1 MVHILAV
8 APNTQGFLAFIATL
22 VKRRLDEETP
32 PRPPV
37 PALPG
42 STAPPG
48 VGKCRHA
55 FEDGGIAGLT
65 QWLASATRLLIAD
78 TSLLRLQ
85 SPLLGGAIRTADL
98 CEYADQAVRLTP
110 EINIVDVSSSDAVYQ
125 ALADARECPFRRI
138 EEIRR
143 SAPGLV
149 LRATLN
155 AATCLGRR
163 TGPRSSLGVAVDE
176 LVDAGIDIIRIV
188 DPFNDSSRLTAA
200 VSAAALSDALIEGSV
215 AIGGT
220 LHPAM
225 AQSHIE
231 RAIGV
236 AQTLEQHGAH
246 TVVLEDRCGVMRPV
260 GAYTLVRAIR
270 REINL
275 PIWVRVIESGGYGLS
290 TLVAAVE
297 AGAIGVDTS
306 MPSLAGI
313 GTEPDALAV
322 INALSDTE
330 RRPELSPLSL
340 ASLDEHLERI
350 STLVG
355 GWHPPR
361 RVPPDAPERG
371 ITPQVLEM
379 VIARSGGLE
388 FVSKDHALAACEQ
401 ARAALGKPA
410 MIPPATQAVVNLAI
424 QMLADDAAA
433 GTLIDHARA
442 DDPEG
447 LLDSMGSLRDGG
459 FPEGTIEI
467 QPPTNR
473 DELLNLLWGDVAS
486 KFFEHQSRFGHLEL
500 LPSEPLRYGLG
511 PGDHLRGIFDGDPQE
526 VLVVSVDAKKQRAT
540 IELNGKRLELRLSS
554 GTS

>member
-22 VKRRLDEETP
+22 VKRRLEEETP

-37 PALPG
+37 SEHVG

-55 FEDGGIAGLT
+55 YEDGGIGGLT
-65 QWLASATRLLIAD
+65 QWLGSATRLLLAD
-78 TSLLRLQ
+78 TTLEHLQ

-98 CEYADQAVRLTP
+98 CDYVDQAVRLAPELNIVEVCTP
-110 EINIVDVSSSDAVYQ
+110 ESVYQ
-125 ALADARECPFRRI
+125 ALSDARECPFRRI

-155 AATCLGRR
+155 AATCIGH
-163 TGPRSSLGVAVDE
+163 TTAPRSSLGVAVDE

-188 DPFNDSSRLTAA
+188 DPFNDPSRLKAA
-200 VSAAALSDALIEGSV
+200 VTAAALSDALIEGAV
-215 AIGGT
+215 TVGGT
-220 LHPAM
+220 LHPTM

-231 RAIGV
+231 RVIGV

-246 TVVLEDRCGVMRPV
+246 SIVLEDRCGVVRPV

-270 REINL
+270 REINA
-275 PIWVRVIESGGYGLS
+275 PIWIRVSESGGYGLA
-290 TLVAAVE
+290 TLIAAVE

-306 MPSLAGI
+306 MPSVSGVGI
-313 GTEPDALAV
+313 EPDALTL

-340 ASLDEHLERI
+340 AALDEHLERI
-350 STLVG
+350 CTLAG
-355 GWHPPR
+355 GWHPPG

-371 ITPQVLEM
+371 ITPHVLDL
-379 VIARSGGLE
+379 VVARCGGAEL
-388 FVSKDHALAACEQ
+388 VSKDHALAAAEQ
-401 ARAALGKPA
+401 ARSALGKPA
-410 MIPPATQAVVNLAI
+410 MIPPAVQAVVSLAI
-424 QMLADDAAA
+424 QMIEDDTAA
-433 GTLIDHARA
+433 GTLIDRARA

-447 LLDSMGSLRDGG
+447 LLDSMGNLRDGG

-473 DELLNLLWGDVAS
+473 DELLNLLWDDVAS
-486 KFFEHQSRFGHLEL
+486 KFFEHQARFGHLEL
-500 LPSEPLRYGLG
+500 LPSVPLRYGLG
-511 PGDHLRGIFDGDPQE
+511 AGDHLRGIFDGDPQE
-526 VLVVSVDAKKQRAT
+526 VLVVSVDEKKQRAM

-554 GTS
+554 